1 MNIKEAIDHCQEV
14 IANTN
19 NTSCQLDHRQLIDW
33 LTELRNLKNPEKM
46 YNIGFTLGDVEGL
59 RDHITLEE
67 HIQCNYSVSEITEA
81 YRNACKKLD
90 FDIIKFSHSNRCIN
104 GDTFKRLIHFGV
116 IDQEYEE
123 DGNYCLEDSFDFIN
137 TFFRIVKIELPDI
150 EWSYRDFNEG
160 WLKILHGA
168 ASVIL

>member
-33 LTELRNLKNPEKM
+33 LTELHNLKNPEKM
-46 YNIGFTLGDVEGL
+46 YNIGFTLGDVKGL

-90 FDIIKFSHSNRCIN
+90 FDIIKFSHSNCCIN
-104 GDTFKRLIHFGV
+104 IDTVKRLMHFGV
-116 IDQEYEE
+116 IDPEYEE
-123 DGNYCLEDSFDFIN
+123 DGIYCLEDSFDFIN

-150 EWSYRDFNEG
+150 EWSYRDFNED
-160 WLKILHGA
+160 WLEILHGA
-168 ASVIL
+168 ANAIL

>member
-33 LTELRNLKNPEKM
+33 LTELHNLKNPEKM
-46 YNIGFTLGDVEGL
+46 YNIGFTLGDVKGL

-90 FDIIKFSHSNRCIN
+90 FDIIKFSHSNC
-104 GDTFKRLIHFGV
+104 
-116 IDQEYEE
+116 
-123 DGNYCLEDSFDFIN
+123 
-137 TFFRIVKIELPDI
+137 
-150 EWSYRDFNEG
+150 
-160 WLKILHGA
+160 
-168 ASVIL
+168 